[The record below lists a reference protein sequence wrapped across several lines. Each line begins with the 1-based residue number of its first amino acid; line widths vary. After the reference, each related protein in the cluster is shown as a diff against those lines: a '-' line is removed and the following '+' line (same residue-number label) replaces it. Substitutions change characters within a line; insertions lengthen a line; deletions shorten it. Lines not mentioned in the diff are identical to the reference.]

1 MRAEPVERSSS
12 SPFDKLRAH
21 FDKLRA
27 HFDKPKAH
35 CFRHAQGS
43 DPTTFGTAP
52 P

>member
-12 SPFDKLRAH
+12 SPFDR
-21 FDKLRA
+21 LRA